1 MILAAQVLVALNLLM
16 HVYIFLLET
25 VLFKT
30 RGRRAFGISAAEA
43 EKLAPAMSNQGCY
56 NGFLA
61 AALAVG
67 LLHPNFEVARAF
79 VGFGLLCIAVAGVWG
94 AVTVKKSILLFQTVP
109 ALIALG
115 VYCLAYPH

>member
-1 MILAAQVLVALNLLM
+1 MAVLAQVLIGLNLLI

-30 RGRRAFGISAAEA
+30 RGRRAFALTAEQA
-43 EKLAPAMSNQGCY
+43 EMLGPVMSNQGCY

-67 LLHPNFEVARAF
+67 LLHPNPVVAHAF
-79 VGFGLLCIAVAGVWG
+79 VVYGLLCIAVAGVWG
-94 AVTVKKSILLFQTVP
+94 AVTAKKSILFIQTLPAMV
-109 ALIALG
+109 ALILYHA
-115 VYCLAYPH
+115 A